1 MKVAI
6 LPELQQTNNRHIN
19 RALRGINVILF
30 LLITV
35 TLLVGLTTYR
45 NIHQAQNSALIG
57 TDGSVIGNATLMVPN
72 WIIVP
77 AKVEHDAKLLLSHGG
92 EIPANLVRVQSVN
105 GIDVALLRGE
115 GIPAEL
121 LLNAADLVED
131 ESVFIVDNGAEWT
144 GRLKKRPDGL
154 YEPGGDRQFPPG
166 LAVTTTVDHTALV
179 GITATSSSGPVV
191 ITIQQLQQAF
201 PEMK

>member
-1 MKVAI
+1 M
-6 LPELQQTNNRHIN
+6 
-19 RALRGINVILF
+19 NVILF
-30 LLITV
+30 VLITL

-45 NIHQAQNSALIG
+45 NVHQAQNSALTG
-57 TDGSVIGNATLMVPN
+57 TDGSVIGDATLMVPN

-77 AKVEHDAKLLLSHGG
+77 AKVEHDANLLLSHGG
-92 EIPANLVRVQSVN
+92 EIPVNLVRVQPVN
-105 GIDVALLRGE
+105 GIDVALLRGD

-121 LLNAADLVED
+121 LLNAAGLAED
-131 ESVFIVDNGAEWT
+131 ESVFIVDNGVEWT

-154 YEPGGDRQFPPG
+154 YEQGGDRQFPPG
-166 LAVTTTVDHTALV
+166 LAVTTAADHTALV
-179 GITATSSSGPVV
+179 GITATSPSGPVV